1 MLLLNTFRS
10 SLTSYGLQ
18 LLESTTLELA
28 IWKGSHAEIVKASRG
43 GKGLAALR
51 RLARGADGVG
61 DERMEAVG
69 WYVRLA
75 GRVEAATT
83 TPAFLLA

>member
-1 MLLLNTFRS
+1 M
-10 SLTSYGLQ
+10 
-18 LLESTTLELA
+18 
-28 IWKGSHAEIVKASRG
+28 
-43 GKGLAALR
+43 AALR